1 MVNVRSPQQPGSAL
15 PSDRGGDSRLNLLL
29 SCAHWNPQNWADRLP
44 TLLEP
49 MGVRSFRAA
58 SGVEA
63 TRVLQQTNVH
73 IAVVDLAL
81 PMDPAAGATEEGGSG
96 LLELL
101 ARLASPPPTV
111 VIKRARSTRDDR
123 RELAAALRTG
133 AFAVIDRPRDASD
146 VELLLEVLRRCLL
159 RHYAGRWPSP
169 E

>member
-1 MVNVRSPQQPGSAL
+1 MVNVRSQQPPGPAFR
-15 PSDRGGDSRLNLLL
+15 SDRRSDSRLNLLL
-29 SCAHWNPQNWADRLP
+29 SCAHWSQQNWADRLP

-58 SGVEA
+58 SGAEA
-63 TRVLQQTNVH
+63 TRVLRQTNVH

-81 PMDPAAGATEEGGSG
+81 PMDPDAGATEEGGPG

-123 RELAAALRTG
+123 RELAAALRAG
-133 AFAVIDRPRDASD
+133 AFAVIDRPQDASD
-146 VELLLEVLRRCLL
+146 IEMLLEVLRRCLL
-159 RHYAGRWPSP
+159 RQYAGRWPSP

>member
-1 MVNVRSPQQPGSAL
+1 MVNVRSPQPPGSAL

-81 PMDPAAGATEEGGSG
+81 PMDDANGSNEEGGPG

-101 ARLASPPPTV
+101 SRLTTPPPTV
-111 VIKRARSTRDDR
+111 VVKRQRSARDDH
-123 RELAAALRTG
+123 RELSAALRAG
-133 AFAVIDRPRDASD
+133 AFAVIDRPNDASD
-146 VELLLEVLRRCLL
+146 LELLLEVLRRCLA
-159 RHYAGRWPSP
+159 RHYAGRWPGAT
-169 E
+169 